1 MVQQNLDRADDLLE
15 LAIRGFQEQSI
26 PPFANPEVAFPKAH
40 RTEPQIIDVDAPAT
54 QLRTLAYFRP
64 RIAIALGLGLT
75 FLVASFS
82 IFPWETA
89 SQKAFGQVQQAI
101 RDLRSAVFEMNSYD
115 GDKLIA
121 SHKISYLQPGNIRA
135 DSGLDVHVLNMD
147 EVQYMQIDDA
157 NRTTTIQPI
166 YNLASMQQLAA
177 GSFGALLSL
186 KSIEGTSMRDT
197 EFRGRPAREFT
208 TVWDGSVATVI
219 VNPETNLPVQI
230 ELDRGK
236 SQTGKPL
243 REVVS
248 NFEFNVD
255 LDISTFDISPPANY
269 ELVRIE
275 SREPIVASESLVA
288 TPGKGLGPVRFGMSL
303 NEVVN
308 LLGEPDAVESK
319 PAMEAEVDDK
329 GQLKLPM
336 KLVPA
341 NPPYNVVLMHYR
353 SLGVR
358 IDISSLDGVQWI
370 RCHEKTLFHKQ
381 FAGKTSEGIQI
392 GMSKKEVLSLLEP
405 RLKSTAEN
413 WQAVDDRWLLN
424 GMDIEFKKDKCVG
437 ISLGITN
444 FLQ

>member
-26 PPFANPEVAFPKAH
+26 PPFTNPKVAFPKA
-40 RTEPQIIDVDAPAT
+40 RRKKPRIIDVEAPVT
-54 QLRTLAYFRP
+54 QLRPPANFRR
-64 RIAIALGLGLT
+64 RIAIAAGLGLT

-101 RDLRSAVFEMNSYD
+101 RGLRSAVFEMNLYED
-115 GDKLIA
+115 DKLIE
-121 SHKISYLQPGNIRA
+121 KWKFSYLQPGSIRA
-135 DSGLDVHVLNMD
+135 NSSLGAHVLNMD
-147 EVQYMQIDDA
+147 DAQYMHIDDA
-157 NRTTTIQPI
+157 NRTATIQPV
-166 YNLASMQQLAA
+166 YNPASMQQLAA
-177 GSFGALLSL
+177 GYFGALLSL
-186 KSIEGTSMRDT
+186 KSIEPTSMRDT
-197 EFRGRPAREFT
+197 GFRGRPAREIR

-219 VNPETNLPVQI
+219 VNPETNLPLQI
-230 ELDRGK
+230 ELDRGQ

-248 NFEFNVD
+248 NFDFNVD
-255 LDISTFDISPPANY
+255 LDISTFAISPPANY
-269 ELVRIE
+269 EVVRIE
-275 SREPIVASESLVA
+275 SREPSIASENLVA
-288 TPGKGLGPVRFGMSL
+288 TPGEGLGPVRFGMSL

-308 LLGEPDAVESK
+308 LLGEPDSVESK
-319 PAMEAEVDDK
+319 PGLEADVDDK
-329 GQLKLPM
+329 GRLKLPM

-370 RCHEKTLFHKQ
+370 RCHEKTPFHKQ

-392 GMSKKEVLSLLEP
+392 GMSRKEVLALLDP
-405 RLKSTAEN
+405 K
-413 WQAVDDRWLLN
+413 QKPN
-424 GMDIEFKKDKCVG
+424 GMTIEFKNDKCVG
-437 ISLGITN
+437 ITLGITN
-444 FLQ
+444 SLH